1 MHSGMSSCSGHYL
14 SYVNVDILKRQ
25 SDERMMS
32 SCSSVAVQ
40 DEAVGNGEN
49 EMQVDDASTKLAH
62 NTEAR
67 SSVENRQGPSVECVS
82 CESSATKICDA
93 DYDSA
98 TFTTT
103 IQVSKESDYK
113 NDCKNETNSSYDERL
128 ECHTKVSKE
137 GTDDPCERNNIED
150 EDLCCEESLDADDD
164 DKFDLSGGIKDLT
177 ELLVKNN
184 ASDTVDTGKSNE
196 DNPRRMSLRKRI
208 ADTVKKA
215 DDSESS
221 SDEDDKLPIPRSM
234 DITRYFK
241 PIPKSKS
248 STTNFGGKPG
258 AQSSS
263 PETYDV
269 KLSKESSNG
278 NDEIESCS
286 QIKDIATN
294 VTKLNGAAQESRSS
308 AFSVF
313 EKRTAS
319 TVSKSSEESLNQ
331 EKNDQ
336 SHSPRSPASNI
347 SHNEE
352 ESERVLEKGQ
362 CSGFESHPTSRNE
375 VQNGH
380 SVGEDGKNKESCPQA
395 KECSEHK
402 NDRSR
407 DPEKYNPCTK
417 PITNQEVHSTENNF
431 TPISDKTLFPCEDT
445 RSDNDSN
452 VLSST
457 WLKFDDA
464 EVQEISARKM
474 NEILSPSTSC
484 YSTPYLLFYY
494 RC

>member
-25 SDERMMS
+25 SDERRMS
-32 SCSSVAVQ
+32 SCSSGAVQ
-40 DEAVGNGEN
+40 DEAVGN
-49 EMQVDDASTKLAH
+49 EMQVDDTSTKLAH

-67 SSVENRQGPSVECVS
+67 SSVEHRQGSSVKSGS
-82 CESSATKICDA
+82 CGSSATKICDA
-93 DYDSA
+93 DYGSA

-103 IQVSKESDYK
+103 IQVRKESDNK
-113 NDCKNETNSSYDERL
+113 NDCKNETNSSYDGL

-137 GTDDPCERNNIED
+137 GTEDPCEKNSIED
-150 EDLCCEESLDADDD
+150 EDLCCEESLDTDDD
-164 DKFDLSGGIKDLT
+164 DKFDLSEGIKDLT

-196 DNPRRMSLRKRI
+196 ANPRRISLRKRI
-208 ADTVKKA
+208 ANTVKKA

-221 SDEDDKLPIPRSM
+221 SDEDDELPIPRSM

-248 STTNFGGKPG
+248 STTNFGGNPG

-263 PETYDV
+263 PKTCDV
-269 KLSKESSNG
+269 KLSKESSGG

-294 VTKLNGAAQESRSS
+294 VTKLNGAPRESRSS

-319 TVSKSSEESLNQ
+319 TVPMSSEESLNQ
-331 EKNDQ
+331 EKKDQ
-336 SHSPRSPASNI
+336 SHSPHSPASNT
-347 SHNEE
+347 SNNEE
-352 ESERVLEKGQ
+352 ESEKGQ

-395 KECSEHK
+395 EESSEHK

-417 PITNQEVHSTENNF
+417 QITNHEVHSTENNF
-431 TPISDKTLFPCEDT
+431 TPISGKKLFPCEDT
-445 RSDNDSN
+445 KSDNDSN